1 MPLLFLSPI
10 PVKRNMSLRR
20 RILVHMRHA
29 PRQVPVKQNRPHPED
44 ADGLKLPAGRDAY
57 L

>member
-1 MPLLFLSPI
+1 LLFLSPI

-29 PRQVPVKQNRPHPED
+29 RCPMPVKQNRPHPED
-44 ADGLKLPAGRDAY
+44 ADGLKVPAVRDVY